1 MRTTSRS
8 FLMSIILLVTSLVAI
23 PMQSATAAAW
33 VTGLSWGDLHVVEND
48 SVFERYRRQFDNASN
63 LLSDSDTQHDT
74 AWIKTSEPSVTI
86 KYNGGG
92 ANAGKQVQ
100 FYLESETAFTDDVA
114 GNDNIVVA
122 DGSGIATLTVTLT
135 NTPQANDTILVS
147 LKDGTNTVGPMILQ
161 WQDPGFYPIIKLM
174 GTPTGNQGIC
184 NDNHA
189 CSESDLQEKTWDW
202 SVFKKDWLPEYS
214 QVFVKSYLAGS
225 TIKLKYRVTDI
236 WGDVIVGKNLHI
248 DMDSKCS
255 KCKWGNFVEDVESDE
270 NGYSVFSIPNK
281 NTAAQALANKF
292 VNSDTKKP
300 EGGFIA
306 FGVTVTANELEESA
320 DMFWPQ
326 IVSNVNL
333 KSASALS
340 VLVKERGGATA
351 NGYGNVVVGGV
362 TNPALPTDPYGLDKR
377 DQLMAHITLT
387 YEKNGDKYSNILYAP
402 EVTITSDNGGYAAVA
417 SAVHGRPTSSFNDI
431 SQMSSTLKFNYA
443 YNYAQQ
449 YGVDIVF
456 AGTKPGLTTFTI
468 AVGSTKKTFTQEFV
482 VDPKDARLIRAVS
495 PSVVGVPKS
504 DAGVVF
510 EVVDRFGNG
519 VANLPVD
526 VTTSG
531 NGTIK
536 SPLTQ
541 MMTDAK
547 GQIKVTAAATVNGVQ
562 TISATVS
569 DPGGETQIGDGAIGE
584 WSVPASV
591 TTASSAINWGAV
603 NITMTGAKGSFK
615 VTVLN
620 AKNKT
625 VLVTKGGKKVAT
637 FKATAANQTK
647 AIKLAKGTY
656 YISVKVGSGGS
667 AVTKVSK
674 VVIT

>member
-1 MRTTSRS
+1 MRTKSHS
-8 FLMSIILLVTSLVAI
+8 FLLSVILMVTSLAAL
-23 PMQSATAAAW
+23 PMQTASAATW
-33 VTGLSWGDLHVVEND
+33 VSGLSWGDLHVVEND
-48 SVFERYRRQFDNASN
+48 SVFERYRREFNSASA
-63 LLSDSDTQHDT
+63 LLVDSDTQHDS

-86 KYNGGG
+86 KYSGGLG
-92 ANAGKQVQ
+92 NAGKQVR
-100 FYLESETAFTDDVA
+100 FFLESETAFTDDVE

-122 DGSGIATLTVTLT
+122 DSNGNATLTVTLT
-135 NTPQANDTILVS
+135 NTPVANDTVLVS
-147 LKDGTNTVGPMILQ
+147 LKDSLTTVGPMVLQ

-184 NDNHA
+184 DDNHA
-189 CSESDLQEKTWDW
+189 CAESDLQEKTWDW

-236 WGDVIVGKNLHI
+236 WGDVIAGKNLHI

-270 NGYSVFSIPNK
+270 NGYSTFVIPNK
-281 NTAAQALANKF
+281 NTVAQALANQF
-292 VNSDTKKP
+292 INSDTKKP

-306 FGVTVTANELEESA
+306 LGVTVTANELEESA

-333 KSASALS
+333 KTASAMT
-340 VLVKERGGATA
+340 VLVKERGGVAA
-351 NGYGNVVVGGV
+351 NGYGNVVSGAV

-377 DQLMAHITLT
+377 DQLVAHLTLT

-402 EVTITSDNGGYAAVA
+402 EVTVTSNNGGYAAVA
-417 SAVHGRPTSSFNDI
+417 SAVHGRASSTFNDI

-456 AGTKPGLTTFTI
+456 AGTKPGLTTFTV
-468 AVGSTKKTFTQEFV
+468 AVGSTKQTFTQEFFA
-482 VDPKDARLIRAVS
+482 DPKDARLIRAVA
-495 PSVVGVPKS
+495 PSVVGVPNV
-504 DAGVVF
+504 DAFVTF

-526 VTTSG
+526 VATAG

-541 MMTDAK
+541 MMTDSK
-547 GQIKVTAAATVNGVQ
+547 GQIKVTAAATANGAQ

-569 DPGGETQIGDGAIGE
+569 DPGGETQIGDGVIDG
-584 WSVPASV
+584 WNVPASV
-591 TTASSAINWGAV
+591 TTASAAVNWGT
-603 NITMTGAKGSFK
+603 ISMSMTGAKASFK
-615 VTVLN
+615 VNVLNGKNRTVLI
-620 AKNKT
+620 
-625 VLVTKGGKKVAT
+625 TKSGIKLASYKL
-637 FKATAANQTK
+637 TAANQTK
-647 AIKLAKGTY
+647 SIKLAKGTY
-656 YISVKVGSGGS
+656 YIKVQVGTGGS
-667 AVTKVSK
+667 AITKVSK
-674 VVIT
+674 IVIT